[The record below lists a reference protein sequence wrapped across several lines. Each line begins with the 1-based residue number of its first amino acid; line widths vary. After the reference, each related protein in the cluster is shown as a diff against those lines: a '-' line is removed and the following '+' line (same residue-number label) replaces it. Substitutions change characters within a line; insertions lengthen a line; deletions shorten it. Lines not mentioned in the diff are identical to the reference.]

1 MGKPKPTRRCQQKEN
16 AHNATLFARKR
27 ARFSPVLPLS
37 FSLSLSFSLPLFSGG
52 SLEKESTLSKR
63 IYVARPRDASA
74 FASNVSF
81 LFFSAIS
88 FTWVFSCSDGFV
100 ITINARKEIDLPFFT
115 KFMGL
120 LRAKQLLSPRSLSP
134 FLIG

>member
-37 FSLSLSFSLPLFSGG
+37 FSLSLPLFSGG

-120 LRAKQLLSPRSLSP
+120 LRAKQLLSPRSLS
-134 FLIG
+134 FSLIG